1 MKEQPTIA
9 SITRQQLVRAI
20 SQLICAPKA
29 AVEDVLT
36 ELSVVVANELCAG
49 RQVRLPGIGRLVPRR
64 RRECVMSHPRTG
76 EPLHVPARTVIVLRL
91 QPKLLDSLEFADRTF
106 D

>member
-9 SITRQQLVRAI
+9 SITRQQLVRSI
-20 SQLICAPKA
+20 SQLTGAQRSS
-29 AVEDVLT
+29 VNDVLT
-36 ELSVVVANELCAG
+36 ALSSVVTNELCAG
-49 RQVRLPGIGRLVPRR
+49 RQVRLPGIGRLVPKR
-64 RRECVMSHPRTG
+64 RRECVMRHPRTG

-91 QPKLLDSLEFADRTF
+91 QPKLLDSLEFSDRTF